1 MKLLLAAACA
11 AALLITWP
19 RCTEAEESGLTLE
32 QALARARERA
42 PAIAAAKGRIDEA
55 RGRLVGASVLLR
67 DNPEIEGSAG
77 ARITDHG
84 ELLEGSFGIRQLF
97 ELGGRRSARIAGAS
111 AAIERESADS
121 ADVTRRVLRDTAT
134 AFWDALHAVER
145 QHLAEIA
152 LSVTEETERIARRRY
167 QAGDVGPLD
176 ANVAAATTARGR
188 SEVLAE
194 KARYEAAI
202 GTLRVALGMGAGEP
216 LTIRGDLRTRPRYT
230 IAELLARVS
239 ARPDLQ
245 ALDAGTREAGADVR
259 LGRALRWPNVGLG
272 ATYERDD
279 GNNLALGLV
288 TVTLPVFD
296 RGQGLTAESMARE
309 RRLEFELDATRRAVE
324 VEVQSAFDVY
334 ERRAAAVDE
343 LERGALPA
351 LEENETLA
359 RRSYEAGQLS
369 LAELLSIRREILDT
383 RVEYLDRLHE
393 AAAAAVELEASA
405 GVLQ

>member
-1 MKLLLAAACA
+1 MKLSLAAACA
-11 AALLITWP
+11 AALLIAWP
-19 RCTEAEESGLTLE
+19 RCTVAEESGLTLE
-32 QALARARERA
+32 QALARAREHA

-55 RGRLVGASVLLR
+55 RGRLVGASVLFR

-77 ARITDHG
+77 ARMTDHG
-84 ELLEGSFGIRQLF
+84 ELLEGSFGVRQLF
-97 ELGGRRSARIAGAS
+97 ELGGRRRARIAGAS
-111 AAIERESADS
+111 AAIERESADT

-134 AFWDALHAVER
+134 AFWDALHAAER

-152 LSVTEETERIARRRY
+152 LGVTEETERIARRRY

-176 ANVAAATTARGR
+176 ANIASAATARAR

-194 KARYEAAI
+194 KARYEAAV
-202 GTLRVALGMGAGEP
+202 GSLRVALGMNAGEP
-216 LTIRGDLRTRPRYT
+216 LAIRGNLRPRPRYT
-230 IAELLARVS
+230 MAELLARVS

-245 ALDAGTREAGADVR
+245 ALDAGTREAAADVR

-288 TVTLPVFD
+288 TVTLPIFD

-324 VEVQSAFDVY
+324 VEVQSAFEVY
-334 ERRAAAVDE
+334 ARRAAAVDE

-351 LEENETLA
+351 VEENEGLA

-393 AAAAAVELEASA
+393 AAVAAVELEASA